1 VRQGVKECAVEC
13 ELDDGGAGECG
24 CKSACDQG
32 LDFYMLLSY
41 GREQFCSAP
50 RLKSITCVQADVV

>member
-24 CKSACDQG
+24 CKSACDQRLG
-32 LDFYMLLSY
+32 FYIVTKL
-41 GREQFCSAP
+41 
-50 RLKSITCVQADVV
+50 